1 MDRLPWIRLG
11 LTAALGVL
19 ASCDESGDHDDSVCF
34 PLPGGDVA
42 RLARAGEKDQGRSLQ
57 GGELPGE
64 REQGR
69 SLQGG
74 ELPGEKDQ
82 GRALQGGPAPIADRE
97 NNGAFLGIAD
107 LNGAVLELPDTH
119 VVSTVRDG
127 ALVTGGLARV
137 REIVDEELVVRVD
150 DGREFRARVTKLEAT
165 GSGERFAVIVEGT
178 SVCAPGDEGMFVAGH
193 WDDDGAHAI
202 DGDELTYAC
211 MDGVIAKC
219 VDWGYAPWALGA
231 DVHQSC
237 TRLARADYCGDGRP
251 WTLDG
256 TTIDAYDVLGVQAR
270 LGDPSFGFEAAWG
283 EHGAICVNETR
294 YVVQDQSGDV
304 IRPDCFA
311 ELPTCE
317 SLEAATALG
326 AVLANDSAHI
336 SIAACE

>member
-1 MDRLPWIRLG
+1 M
-11 LTAALGVL
+11 
-19 ASCDESGDHDDSVCF
+19 
-34 PLPGGDVA
+34 
-42 RLARAGEKDQGRSLQ
+42 RLAPSLR
-57 GGELPGE
+57 GT
-64 REQGR
+64 
-69 SLQGG
+69 
-74 ELPGEKDQ
+74 D
-82 GRALQGGPAPIADRE
+82 AIAS
-97 NNGAFLGIAD
+97 
-107 LNGAVLELPDTH
+107 TH
-119 VVSTVRDG
+119 SN
-127 ALVTGGLARV
+127 
-137 REIVDEELVVRVD
+137 
-150 DGREFRARVTKLEAT
+150 
-165 GSGERFAVIVEGT
+165 
-178 SVCAPGDEGMFVAGH
+178 
-193 WDDDGAHAI
+193 
-202 DGDELTYAC
+202 
-211 MDGVIAKC
+211 
-219 VDWGYAPWALGA
+219 A